1 MEKPMANDDAAE
13 VTALLAR
20 MVKKTMYVALSKAVA
35 TSDQMLSFAA
45 DHLRYMNDLEDRG
58 LLFASGPFVQKG
70 VVGNGLTILNTNEE
84 AEARRLMENEPLIKR
99 GMRSFELRKWEM
111 REGMIPIRLHLSR
124 TTFDLT

>member
-1 MEKPMANDDAAE
+1 MANDDAAE

-20 MVKKTMYVALSKAVA
+20 MVKKTMYVALSKAIA

-70 VVGNGLTILNTNEE
+70 VVVGDGLTILNTNEE